1 MSVGRG
7 VAENQSGGLSRV
19 AAGLAAFA
27 AGWVV
32 MSLQLLGGGLMA
44 PSFGQRIHEGGARVG
59 ATRAAMRLGYW
70 LAGRLGGRALPGLL
84 AVGALWAGVTPWL
97 GRAVCAWA
105 EGWLG
110 PVAGSL
116 LAAFILMGPPGFAL
130 AAVSPLCVALLAQR
144 GTVAGASGLVS
155 ALGALGSIGGTF
167 FGAFLAIP
175 LLGLVG
181 GYASAAVLAAVAAL
195 LAGLAWRTAVLA
207 LVPLVPAFMT
217 QRDFAAGFL
226 ELRETPY
233 NTIMVSEV
241 PGALVLALNSPSV
254 MQSLRRHD
262 GGPTGYYWDVLAAVP
277 ALAQGRSALFLGVA
291 GGTAVEQTL
300 RAWPG
305 LQAVG
310 VEIDPAVTEVARRR
324 FGLAIPVVA
333 ADARRFVAEAGD
345 KFDVIVIDLYAT
357 GQIPAHVATREFHEA
372 VARRLAPG
380 GVVALNVYGAGDPA
394 AILGP
399 VAATLGAV
407 FPSVLAADAGSGN
420 VILLAWAE
428 AMDLATARSRL
439 AMVPETARAAAERM
453 LAGLGVPDPGW
464 ERVVLTDDR
473 SDLEVRAARALARK

>member
-1 MSVGRG
+1 M
-7 VAENQSGGLSRV
+7 AERQSGGLSRV

-32 MSLQLLGGGLMA
+32 MSLQLLGGRLMA
-44 PSFGQRIHEGGARVG
+44 PSFGQTIHQWGALIG
-59 ATRAAMRLGYW
+59 ATLAAMTLGYW

-116 LAAFILMGPPGFAL
+116 LAAFVLMGPPGFAL
-130 AAVSPLCVALLAQR
+130 AAVSPLCVALLAR
-144 GTVAGASGLVS
+144 GGSVAGASGLVS

-167 FGAFLAIP
+167 YGAFLAIP
-175 LLGLVG
+175 LLGLAG
-181 GYASAAVLAAVAAL
+181 GYASAAVLAAGAAL
-195 LAGLAWRTAVLA
+195 LAGLAWRGAVLM
-207 LVPLVPAFMT
+207 LLPLVPAFMA

-233 NTIMVSEV
+233 NTIMVSDTGE
-241 PGALVLALNSPSV
+241 GLVLALNSPSV

-277 ALAQGRSALFLGVA
+277 ALARGDSALFLGVA
-291 GGTAVEQTL
+291 GGTAVEATL

-305 LQAVG
+305 LRAVG
-310 VEIDPAVTEVARRR
+310 VEIDPAVIEVARRR
-324 FGLAIPVVA
+324 FGLTIPVVA
-333 ADARRFVAEAGD
+333 ADARRFVAEPGPR
-345 KFDVIVIDLYAT
+345 FDVIVIDLYAT
-357 GQIPAHVATREFHEA
+357 GQIPAHVATREFYEA
-372 VARRLAPG
+372 VAGRLAPG
-380 GVVALNVYGAGDPA
+380 GVVALNVYGAGEPA
-394 AILGP
+394 AIVGP

-407 FPSVLAADAGSGN
+407 FPSVLAADAGGGN

-428 AMDLATARSRL
+428 AMELATARSLLVGAPELAARL
-439 AMVPETARAAAERM
+439 S
-453 LAGLGVPDPGW
+453 VPDPGW
-464 ERVVLTDDR
+464 EQVVLTDDR
-473 SDLEVRAARALARK
+473 SDLEIRAARALARK